1 MAEIPN
7 IENER
12 ILATWRCGE
21 DAALWEIDDR
31 RLGILTGDFITPV
44 VDDPYLW
51 GQVAAANSI
60 SDVFAMGGRPIVALN
75 VVGFPTKKLEL
86 DVLKKILAGG
96 FSKTREAGAFLAGG
110 HSVQDDEPKYGLVV
124 YGEVNAEDVWR
135 TSGAGEGDVLILTK
149 PVGTGIAIT
158 GIKADM
164 IEDPETVSEAIRWMT
179 KLNDVP
185 RVFSDDLRRAV
196 HAATDVT
203 GFGLT
208 GHILDMLEGEPDN
221 NVRLDFH
228 LSLRDI
234 PLLPGVLDLAN
245 AGLIPEGTYRNRI
258 AYEDRVEIVKGKT
271 GKTEGKMEEKYDDAE
286 IDLLFDAQTSGGL
299 LLAVP
304 FARGE
309 ETLSAC
315 RGAGFHRAAGIGTFS
330 RGSGKIHV
338 K

>member
-1 MAEIPN
+1 LAEIPN

-12 ILATWRCGE
+12 ILATWSGGE
-21 DAALWEIDDR
+21 DAALWKIDDR
-31 RLGILTGDFITPV
+31 RLGVLTVDFITPV

-60 SDVFAMGGRPIVALN
+60 GDVFAMGGRPLVALN

-124 YGEVNAEDVWR
+124 YGEVDAEEVWR
-135 TSGAGEGDVLILTK
+135 TSGAREGDALILTK

-164 IEDPETVSEAIRWMT
+164 IENPETVSEAIQWMT

-185 RVFSDDLRRAV
+185 RAFSGGLRREV

-208 GHILDMLEGEPDN
+208 GHILDMLDGRGFDDEG
-221 NVRLDFH
+221 RLDFH
-228 LSLRDI
+228 LSLHTL

-258 AYEDRVEIVKGKT
+258 AYEDRVQIM
-271 GKTEGKMEEKYDDAE
+271 EGKCGDAE

-299 LLAVP
+299 LLAVSP
-304 FARGE
+304 HRAE

-315 RGAGFHRAAGIGTFS
+315 RRAGFHRAAVIGTFS

-338 K
+338 DLA

>member
-1 MAEIPN
+1 LAEIPN

-12 ILATWRCGE
+12 ILATWSGGE
-21 DAALWEIDDR
+21 DAALWKIDGR
-31 RLGILTGDFITPV
+31 RLGILTVDFITPV

-60 SDVFAMGGRPIVALN
+60 GDVFAMGGRPIVALN

-110 HSVQDDEPKYGLVV
+110 HSVQDEEPKYGLVV
-124 YGEVNAEDVWR
+124 YGEVDADEVWR
-135 TSGAGEGDVLILTK
+135 TSGAGEKDLLILTK
-149 PVGTGIAIT
+149 PIGTGIAIT

-164 IEDPETVSEAIRWMT
+164 IENPETAAEATRWMT
-179 KLNDVP
+179 ALNDVP
-185 RVFSDDLRRAV
+185 RAFSAGLRRSV

-208 GHILDMLEGEPDN
+208 GHILDMLSGGD
-221 NVRLDFH
+221 LDFR
-228 LSLRDI
+228 LSLRDL

-245 AGLIPEGTYRNRI
+245 TGLIPEGTYRNRV
-258 AYEDRVEIVKGKT
+258 AYEDRVQI
-271 GKTEGKMEEKYDDAE
+271 EGDFEDAE

-299 LLAVP
+299 LLAVSP
-304 FARGE
+304 DRAE
-309 ETLSAC
+309 EALSAC
-315 RGAGFHRAAGIGTFS
+315 RGTGFGRAAVIGEFS
-330 RGSGKIHV
+330 RGSGKIKV
-338 K
+338 EAFLDRTGSAP